1 MKNRYTSILL
11 IFLSSISFEYS
22 KNLKGVKAEV
32 INKNYQKEYFS
43 LAENRTNNFNERNN
57 DLIKKSF
64 YESGYTFEESLKL
77 KNQFLDLFGISFK
90 NKSSIFGFPE
100 KRIESDAFIFW
111 DAYKHLLKNQITKN
125 TKITNDLDNGFNTS
139 LLR

>member
-1 MKNRYTSILL
+1 M
-11 IFLSSISFEYS
+11 IFLSSISFEYC
-22 KNLKGVKAEV
+22 KNLKGAKAEN
-32 INKNYQKEYFS
+32 INTNFQKEYFS
-43 LAENRTNNFNERNN
+43 LTENRTNNSNERKS

-77 KNQFLDLFGISFK
+77 ENQFLDLFGISFK

-100 KRIESDAFIFW
+100 KRIESDAFVFW
-111 DAYKHLLKNQITKN
+111 DAYQHVLRNQITKN

>member
-1 MKNRYTSILL
+1 MKNRYTSILF
-11 IFLSSISFEYS
+11 IFLLSISLEYF
-22 KNLKGVKAEV
+22 KNLKGAKAEA
-32 INKNYQKEYFS
+32 IDTNFQKEHFS
-43 LAENRTNNFNERNN
+43 LTKNRTNNFNVRNIN
-57 DLIKKSF
+57 EIKKSF

-77 KNQFLDLFGISFK
+77 ENQFLDLFGISFK

-100 KRIESDAFIFW
+100 KRIESDAFVFW
-111 DAYKHLLKNQITKN
+111 DTYKHMLRNQITKN